1 VDYIKNLKNYAKK
14 RQAHEQDL
22 ENNRAKKRCRY
33 QQDLENNRAKK
44 RRQYEQDL
52 EIIMVKSDVDINEI

>member
-1 VDYIKNLKNYAKK
+1 MNIVTIKWIIWRILKNHAKK

-22 ENNRAKKRCRY
+22 ENNHAKKRCWY

-44 RRQYEQDL
+44 RRRYE
-52 EIIMVKSDVDINEI
+52 I